1 MNKPLKNISILEN
14 FVSFVALILVL
25 AFAMTACDSGGDSL
39 TDSERIVDSWDANR
53 VDIELTPGVNVELIS
68 ASLAGVPD
76 VSSVTAEYGSDDS
89 FRIMILSPDSSLADL
104 QGSYTIDESA
114 KTISHTNAEI
124 SDPLIMEYDFVTADQ
139 VRLKFSGSDLL
150 TLGLDIP
157 GIDESTLGQVNG
169 LFDRQ

>member
-1 MNKPLKNISILEN
+1 
-14 FVSFVALILVL
+14 VTFVALILVL
-25 AFAMTACDSGGDSL
+25 AFAMTACDSGGETL
-39 TDSERIVDSWDANR
+39 TDSERIVDTWDANR

-76 VSSVTAEYGSDDS
+76 VSSVGAVYGSDNS
-89 FRIMILSPDSSLADL
+89 FRITILSPDSALADL
-104 QGSYTIDESA
+104 QGTYSMDESA
-114 KTISHTNAEI
+114 STISHTNDEI
-124 SDPLIMEYDFVTADQ
+124 SDPLVMEYDFVTADQ
-139 VRLKFSGSDLL
+139 IRLKFSGSDLL